1 MIKKGYEACFLD
13 NRSIYGVELD
23 INVPGNPDSV
33 LVAQDVFGEA
43 EESMQMLVYPAG
55 VDQEVETAASVRF
68 NDDGSMAEVVV
79 PNGVLVKRWDDI
91 AVSDWLK
98 RRDGQ

>member
-1 MIKKGYEACFLD
+1 MKKGYDATFHE

-23 INVPGNPDSV
+23 IALPGNTHPV

-43 EESMQMLVYPAG
+43 EEQMQLLVYPAG
-55 VDQEVETAASVRF
+55 VDQETDSAVSIRF
-68 NDDGSMAEVVV
+68 NDDGSIAEVVV
-79 PNGVLVKRWDDI
+79 PDDMPVRHWDDSEE
-91 AVSDWLK
+91 SDWLK